1 MHEIEPPETVAR
13 DDGDHDCERRGDIPQ
28 IMPADEI
35 RRGQCGLGCERLIT
49 FAHLSIS
56 SARML
61 LNSAG
66 EPVTGAPP
74 VSAMRAL
81 ICGSANA
88 AFTVL
93 FSVAMTSVAV
103 PFGAPRPVT
112 ALAS

>member
-13 DDGDHDCERRGDIPQ
+13 DDGHHHAERRCDIPQ
-28 IMPADEI
+28 ITPADEA
-35 RRGQCGLGCERLIT
+35 RRGQFGLGCERLIT
-49 FAHLSIS
+49 FAHFSIS

-74 VSAMRAL
+74 VSTMRAF

-88 AFTVL
+88 ALTVL
-93 FSVAMTSVAV
+93 FRISTTSAEVAL
-103 PFGAPRPVT
+103 GAPRPVT
-112 ALAS
+112 